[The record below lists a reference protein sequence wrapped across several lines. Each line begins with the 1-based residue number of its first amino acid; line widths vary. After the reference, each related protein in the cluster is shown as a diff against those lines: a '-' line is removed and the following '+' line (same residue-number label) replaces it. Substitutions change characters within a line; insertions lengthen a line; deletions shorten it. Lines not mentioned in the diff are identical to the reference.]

1 MKGPTVL
8 ASNVG
13 SSSLKLALYADPDAA
28 GWQLQQSASFSGTP
42 AKLTKS
48 LAAWLDDHPAPGAV
62 LHRVVHAGAVTE
74 QAEPIDAALL
84 ERIQHWLPL
93 APDHNARAL
102 EHIALIADLYPA
114 CMQFAVYDSG
124 LFAGLPAEATRF
136 ALPDELSERWPIRR
150 YGFHG
155 LAHRNQWRQVE
166 QLAGEERR
174 SCRRVLTLQLG
185 SGCSVTAWLNGEVAD
200 TSMGFTPLGG
210 LTMARRAGDLDPG
223 IMLHLLKN
231 ERWRVSRVERLLLQ
245 NAGLAA
251 LGGHDGHFSA
261 ILKEAQ
267 EGEGDNSAAEAIRH
281 YCYQLCKTVGGFM
294 TVLGGLDAISFGGGV
309 GENSPLVRGAVATGL
324 AFMGVKLNPAANNHA
339 QVAEGSAKP
348 VALHAADSTVAVYL
362 TPVNEMDEMIRQYE
376 VLSK

>member
-13 SSSLKLALYADPDAA
+13 SSSLKLALYADPDAT
-28 GWQLQQSASFSGTP
+28 GWQLQQSASFSGPP
-42 AKLTKS
+42 AKLAKS
-48 LAAWLDDHPAPGAV
+48 LATWLDDHPAPGAV

-74 QAEPIDAALL
+74 QAAPIDAALI

-93 APDHNARAL
+93 APDHNTRVL
-102 EHIALIADLYPA
+102 EHIALIADLYPD

-124 LFAGLPAEATRF
+124 LFADLPAEATRF
-136 ALPDELSERWPIRR
+136 ALPEALSERWPVRR

-166 QLAGEERR
+166 QSAGRERR
-174 SCRRVLTLQLG
+174 PCRRVLTLQLG

-223 IMLHLLKN
+223 ILLHLLKN
-231 ERWRVSRVERLLLQ
+231 ERWRTSRVERLLMQ

-251 LGGHDGHFSA
+251 LGGHDGDFSA
-261 ILKEAQ
+261 ILQEAQ
-267 EGEGDNSAAEAIRH
+267 EGVGDSSAAEAIRH

-294 TVLGGLDAISFGGGV
+294 TVLSGLDAISFGGGV

-324 AFMGVKLNPAANNHA
+324 AFMGVKLNAAANSQA
-339 QVAEGSAKP
+339 QVAEGSAQA

-362 TPVNEMDEMIRQYE
+362 TPVNEMDEMIRQYGA
-376 VLSK
+376 LNN